1 MQYSCP
7 SGRLILATFSRL
19 ALISSRKTCT
29 DAVTCRVDQRASSTL
44 VTGAWQLTTIVM
56 RQVGS
61 RENSKKVKRIS
72 HSADFSICMVRV
84 CMVRVMVIR

>member
-29 DAVTCRVDQRASSTL
+29 DAVHVKLINGLSSTL
-44 VTGAWQLTTIVM
+44 TVGAWQLTTIAM
-56 RQVGS
+56 RQ
-61 RENSKKVKRIS
+61 ENSKVGQTSVTCERKF
-72 HSADFSICMVRV
+72 HCMVSLL
-84 CMVRVMVIR
+84 